1 MKVKFSA
8 PTQQDKAEYARPLA
22 FSDSVLDGRTKAT
35 ATDEAGNSAWLFI
48 KNEDLERLG
57 KEYVENHISLSY
69 SKVFNGYHLSLSQ
82 NDYYNDPERYP
93 EKVIRVRFDGLEEG
107 TGREVYRGID
117 TGRYY
122 LREVSSR
129 ENFARWLVCGKRRHQ
144 DDGDEPRANL
154 VFECNGHRE
163 RVRYDDWNGV
173 AAYSDTFNQEFS
185 CAARQAGRS
194 EEMRG

>member
-8 PTQQDKAEYARPLA
+8 PTQQDKAEYARPIA
-22 FSDSVLDGRTKAT
+22 FSDSVLEGRTKVT

-48 KNEDLERLG
+48 KDEDLERLG
-57 KEYVENHISLSY
+57 KEYVESHVSLSY
-69 SKVFNGYHLSLSQ
+69 SQVFNGYHLSLSQ
-82 NDYYNDPERYP
+82 NDYYNDPERYS

-163 RVRYDDWNGV
+163 RVCYDDWNGV
-173 AAYSDTFNQEFS
+173 AAYSDTFDPEFS
-185 CAARQAGRS
+185 AAARKV
-194 EEMRG
+194 